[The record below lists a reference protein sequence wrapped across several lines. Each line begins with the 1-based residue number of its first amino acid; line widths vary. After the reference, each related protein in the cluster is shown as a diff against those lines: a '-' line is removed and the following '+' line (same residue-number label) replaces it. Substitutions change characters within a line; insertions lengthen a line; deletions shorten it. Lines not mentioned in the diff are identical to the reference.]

1 MSGSLTVNADI
12 IQKESKFI
20 SETQTTTSTSQAAIY
35 AFAHA
40 TFSAAEVLI
49 TATETTKKH
58 ITKLLITHNG
68 STAIATEYGVVYT
81 NTELADYDVSIVGP
95 TLQILATPASSIS
108 TTFKIVATL
117 IDA

>member
-20 SETQTTTSTSQAAIY
+20 SETITTTSTAQAAIY

-40 TFSAAEVLI
+40 TFGAAEVLI
-49 TATETTKKH
+49 TATETGKRH

-81 NTELADYDVSIVGP
+81 STELADFDVSIVGP

-117 IDA
+117 IDV